1 MGRARRAG
9 AAAGGRAARMST
21 IEVRRPART
30 GRAGSADS
38 GPDDSGSDE
47 SGRDDSGSDESGRDD
62 FGRIDSGRDRSQR
75 SGPDS
80 SQPSGP
86 DPSQPS
92 GPDPRSAPGPSRLD
106 ASRSGESGPD
116 GSRPDEVEPIGPGPI
131 ARGAADDAPRA
142 IELVAPPRQGE
153 STAMAGSM
161 GMILVP
167 AASGAGAVLL
177 AVTHQDRPLMAVA
190 GLLVLAA
197 SIASAS

>member
-30 GRAGSADS
+30 GRAGSA
-38 GPDDSGSDE
+38 
-47 SGRDDSGSDESGRDD
+47 D

-153 STAMAGSM
+153 STALVGSM

-167 AASGAGAVLL
+167 AASGAAPCCS
-177 AVTHQDRPLMAVA
+177 R
-190 GLLVLAA
+190 
-197 SIASAS
+197 